1 MLKMNRPDNSPKNS
15 ILIYTTED
23 GLTKIDTTFDGDTVW
38 LSIDQMADLFQ
49 RDRSVIG
56 KHIRNIF
63 KEGELQKESVWA
75 KFAYTA
81 ADGKTYDVDYYN
93 LDVIISVG
101 YRVKSKRGTQ
111 FRIWATGIL
120 KEYMRKGF
128 ALDDER
134 LKNLGSG
141 GYFKELLERIR
152 DIRAS
157 EKVFYRQVLEIYA
170 TSIDYDP
177 KAEISVQFFKKVQ
190 NKIHYAIHG
199 QTAAEVIY
207 NRADAEKEFMG
218 LTTFAG
224 NQPTLREATIAKN
237 YLNEK
242 ELRAMGQLVSGYLDF
257 AERQAEREQPM
268 TMQDWANYLDR
279 ILTMSGERLLVGN
292 GSVTHKQAVDKARE
306 GRWNGGFA
314 PYGYRLVDGVLQI
327 NEDEAPA
334 IRTIFEQYVNTD
346 TGANGLSKYLE
357 THGFQKLA
365 RQSGTSPLFSATLIR
380 AILKNP
386 VYCGKIAFG
395 RRKLEKIQV

>member
-1 MLKMNRPDNSPKNS
+1 MDYRDEMGKSN
-15 ILIYTTED
+15 IIIYTTED
-23 GLTKIDTTFDGDTVW
+23 GLSKIETTFDGDTVW
-38 LSIDQMADLFQ
+38 LSIDQMAELFQ
-49 RDRSVIG
+49 RDKSTISRHIKNIYSVEELVQEATVAYFATVQNEGNRQVERSIC
-56 KHIRNIF
+56 
-63 KEGELQKESVWA
+63 
-75 KFAYTA
+75 
-81 ADGKTYDVDYYN
+81 YYN

-134 LKNLGSG
+134 LKNLGGG

-157 EKVFYRQVLEIYA
+157 EKVFYRQILEIYA

-177 KAEISVQFFKKVQ
+177 KAEISIQFFQKVQ

-207 NRADAEKEFMG
+207 TRADAEKEFMG

-224 NQPTLREATIAKN
+224 NQPTLREVVIAKN

-257 AERQAEREQPM
+257 AERQAEREQAM
-268 TMQDWANYLDR
+268 TMKDWAKHLDR
-279 ILTMSGERLLVGN
+279 ILTMSGEQLLSGN
-292 GSVTHKQAVDKARE
+292 GSVTHKQAVEKATGEYKKYKERTLSDVEQDYLNSIKILGKKSDKE
-306 GRWNGGFA
+306 
-314 PYGYRLVDGVLQI
+314 
-327 NEDEAPA
+327 
-334 IRTIFEQYVNTD
+334 
-346 TGANGLSKYLE
+346 
-357 THGFQKLA
+357 
-365 RQSGTSPLFSATLIR
+365 
-380 AILKNP
+380 
-386 VYCGKIAFG
+386 
-395 RRKLEKIQV
+395 